1 MSPDPKKGQVHRLWI
16 HCWCVANAC
25 VQVKVSKSDL
35 SESIQKYGETREV
48 HRLLLMRDQCPCH
61 LGTSRCTYWGWE
73 EPFRHMTRMQNFAK
87 RRYPPQKQQITKMQ
101 TFKNRKSSTA
111 TDEKKLNVK
120 NRKSLTASQTVL
132 RVIRTAIL
140 TPASTV
146 GNKQNTTFEIK
157 R

>member
-1 MSPDPKKGQVHRLWI
+1 
-16 HCWCVANAC
+16 
-25 VQVKVSKSDL
+25 
-35 SESIQKYGETREV
+35 
-48 HRLLLMRDQCPCH
+48 
-61 LGTSRCTYWGWE
+61 
-73 EPFRHMTRMQNFAK
+73 MTRMQNFAK